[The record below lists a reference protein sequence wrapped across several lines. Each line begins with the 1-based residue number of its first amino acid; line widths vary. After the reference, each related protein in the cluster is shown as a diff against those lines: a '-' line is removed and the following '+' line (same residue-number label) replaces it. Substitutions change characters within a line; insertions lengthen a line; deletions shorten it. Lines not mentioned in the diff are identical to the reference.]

1 MSALVT
7 VVVPI
12 FNVEDYLPEC
22 LDSLARQTW
31 RGLDVVLV
39 DDGSTDGSAPIA
51 ADWAARDDRFRLLR
65 QANRGLGA
73 ARNAGLDHGTGDHL
87 MFVDS
92 DDVLPPYAVEVLVGA
107 LERSGSDFVSGN
119 VALLTGQG
127 LRQSWLHRG
136 THRTTRL
143 GITLRDQPNLV
154 YDRLACNKLFRRS
167 FWDRHGLRFPEG
179 VRYEDIPVTIPA
191 YALAGAVDVLD
202 LPVYYWRQR
211 PPGAVRS
218 LSQRQTE
225 VRNLVDRF
233 AAVAGASRSLS
244 RLADPELK
252 RWYDESA
259 LRSDLRMFLD
269 LLPEVDDT
277 YRRRFLDLA
286 VDFLTGVDERV
297 LDRLA
302 PRLRIA
308 WRLARAR
315 ALPELL
321 AVLAAGSAGQPSA
334 VVRRGLRHYLDL
346 PLLDAGH
353 PAVPR
358 RAYRAPGGVRTEVH
372 EARWVG
378 DRLLVRGLAYDVSRG
393 AARPWHPIR
402 LLWLRAP
409 SRRWRRM
416 LPLPT
421 RVHPTGGVA
430 GPAAG
435 RRRHHERAAW
445 AGFSTLVDPR
455 RLRGRGGWATGDWS
469 FLVLLVGGGRPR
481 PGMLAVGD
489 ARPALPARWVD
500 AGVRVVPFV
509 RSGRL
514 WLRVERPGAWVTGVR
529 VAEGALLVEG
539 VAGRRPGPG
548 TTLCLSRV
556 TGVVGRAYPVQPL
569 GVGVDPSV
577 GADGVVVGDGR
588 WVARVPLTHLVA
600 DSALVAG
607 DGSAAPGGPVP
618 SAGPAERTVLVG
630 EAGAGWRVALAEP
643 GAEPVELPVPADFTG
658 VRRLVG
664 PVELMARPT
673 DDGVLWL
680 RVLPPGP
687 VAAAAELTDGVLILS
702 GGLPTEGEGWA
713 ELLILLRHRE
723 SGTPTGSPLPDV
735 VLPTEVRGA
744 WWSVRIPLT
753 GAAAPADG
761 DWAPLYRRGPGGMP
775 VDLPFDV
782 SARRML
788 PRDVNVGIR
797 RLELLSDRERE
808 VIRLGP
814 RPAR

>member
-1 MSALVT
+1 MPALVT
-7 VVVPI
+7 VVVPV
-12 FNVEDYLPEC
+12 FDVEDYLPEC
-22 LDSLARQTW
+22 LDSLARQTC
-31 RGLDVVLV
+31 RGLEVVLV
-39 DDGSTDGSAPIA
+39 DDGSTDGSAAIA
-51 ADWAARDDRFRLLR
+51 AGWAARDDRFRLLR
-65 QANRGLGA
+65 QDNRGLGA
-73 ARNAGLDHGTGDHL
+73 ARNVGLDHGTGEYL

-107 LERSGSDFVSGN
+107 LERTGSDFASGN
-119 VALLTGQG
+119 VALLTGRG

-143 GITLRDQPNLV
+143 GISLRDQPNLV

-167 FWDRHGLRFPEG
+167 FWTGHRLRFPEG

-191 YALAGAVDVLD
+191 YAVARQVDVLD

-211 PPGAVRS
+211 PPDAARS
-218 LSQRQTE
+218 LSQRQDE

-233 AAVAGASRSLS
+233 AAVTSASRSLA
-244 RLADPELK
+244 RLGEPELK

-269 LLPEVDDT
+269 LLPEVDDA
-277 YRRRFLDLA
+277 YRRRFLDLT
-286 VDFLTGVDERV
+286 VDFLAGVDESV

-302 PRLRIA
+302 PRLRVA

-321 AVLAAGSAGQPSA
+321 AVLAAGPVGQPST
-334 VVRRGLRHYLDL
+334 VVRRGLRRYLDL

-372 EARWVG
+372 EVRWVG
-378 DRLLVRGLAYDVSRG
+378 NRLLVRGLAYDVSRG
-393 AARPWHPIR
+393 AARSWQPIR

-421 RVHPTGGVA
+421 RVHATGGVHPA
-430 GPAAG
+430 GRVHAAG
-435 RRRHHERAAW
+435 GGTGSSGADGRRPGVGW

-455 RLRGRGGWATGDWS
+455 RLRGRGGWAVGDWS

-514 WLRVERPGAWVTGVR
+514 WLRVERPGARVTGVR
-529 VAEGALLVEG
+529 MADGVLLVEG
-539 VAGRRPGPG
+539 VAGRRPVPG
-548 TTLCLSRV
+548 TTVCLSRV
-556 TGVVGRAYPVQPL
+556 TGVAGRAYPVLPT
-569 GVGVDPSV
+569 
-577 GADGVVVGDGR
+577 GAGPMDGC
-588 WVARVPLTHLVA
+588 WTARVPLADLVA
-600 DSALVAG
+600 DSGLVDGDARPVG
-607 DGSAAPGGPVP
+607 DGPAVTGGRV
-618 SAGPAERTVLVG
+618 VLVG
-630 EAGAGWRVALAEP
+630 EAGAGWRVSLAEP

-658 VRRLVG
+658 VRQVLG

-687 VAAAAELTDGVLILS
+687 VAAGAELADGTLVLT
-702 GGLPTEGEGWA
+702 GGLPSDGEGWA
-713 ELLILLRHRE
+713 ELRILLRHRE
-723 SGTPTGSPLPDV
+723 SGTPVGPPLPDV
-735 VLPTEVRGA
+735 VLPAEVRGA

-753 GAAAPADG
+753 GADGPADG
-761 DWAPLYRRGPGGMP
+761 DWVPLYRRRPDEMP

-797 RLELLSDRERE
+797 RLELLPDRERE
-808 VIRLGP
+808 VVRLGP
-814 RPAR
+814 RPA